1 MGPLLVLIF
10 CARGLQFFFSLSYA
24 FQWYYSFS
32 SNFGYKIW
40 TLSKDYFGSWKAFG
54 VKKTVQF

>member
-1 MGPLLVLIF
+1 MSLDFLHSGVAI
-10 CARGLQFFFSLSYA
+10 FFFLELCFSMVL
-24 FQWYYSFS
+24 FVS

>member
-1 MGPLLVLIF
+1 MSFDFLRSGVAI
-10 CARGLQFFFSLSYA
+10 FFSLSYA